1 MSDLST
7 QVLPYNLPTPTTLA
21 RQCRVRRIRGADRQA
36 SQWSRVSRLLL
47 SNMLGQMFEGVSTD
61 GPFGG
66 GQGEGVFRSL
76 LMDAFAQQITK
87 SGGVGVGAAVQREM
101 LKMQG
106 LSLRWRPNL
115 PGRRGPHRRVDRAHR
130 AADGADRRTGAGLR
144 SPATAGRRAQYGR
157 DHPAG

>member
-1 MSDLST
+1 MTDLSA
-7 QVLPYNLPTPTTLA
+7 QVLPYNLLTPTA
-21 RQCRVRRIRGADRQA
+21 QAPKAGSGASKAQIAATA
-36 SQWSRVSRLLL
+36 SSFESSFL

-66 GQGEGVFRSL
+66 GAGEGAFRSF

-106 LSLRWRPNL
+106 LS
-115 PGRRGPHRRVDRAHR
+115 
-130 AADGADRRTGAGLR
+130 
-144 SPATAGRRAQYGR
+144 
-157 DHPAG
+157 